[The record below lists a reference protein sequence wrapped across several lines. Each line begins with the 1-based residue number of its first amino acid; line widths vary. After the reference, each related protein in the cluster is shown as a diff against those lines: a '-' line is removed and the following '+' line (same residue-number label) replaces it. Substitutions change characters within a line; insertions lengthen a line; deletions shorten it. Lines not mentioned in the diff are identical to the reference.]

1 MVAIHVVDFAI
12 RYYKVLYFDN
22 MYFYNNTYLW
32 ENLTRLTG
40 GGYSTTQD
48 WMTGDFP
55 SQLNGIVPYLR
66 GAPGAFDV
74 QTRLENGFCTSR
86 YTLGGASEATVNWD
100 SPIHQVGKYYGSF
113 PFIAEFSALVQG
125 RPVNKVFRVDAADA
139 IVGDSTV
146 LQSWAGQWIAQMEQ
160 EPQTNQLTKQI
171 VDLSL
176 KSRVLSYHTAF
187 LALEPN
193 DTLPAC
199 FTCEDESGGT
209 SAVGETSDADTVS
222 DVSVDAF
229 PNPFNAS
236 VTIRVKL
243 PVDVTP
249 DQVAVRIFNT
259 LGQVVRSF
267 DPMEMAGTGRA
278 TYVWDGR
285 NDAGIPLATGMYVFV
300 LSSPRGN
307 QSIKLMMIK

>member
-1 MVAIHVVDFAI
+1 VYFAI
-12 RYYKVLYFDN
+12 RYYKVLYADDR
-22 MYFYNNTYLW
+22 YFYNNTYLW

-55 SQLNGIVPYLR
+55 SQLNEIVPYLR

-86 YTLGGASEATVNWD
+86 YTIGGLSEASVSWD

-113 PFIAEFSALVQG
+113 PFIAEFSALVEG

-139 IVGDSTV
+139 VIGDSTV
-146 LQSWAGQWIAQMEQ
+146 VQSWAGQWISQMEG

-171 VDLSL
+171 VDLSMEA
-176 KSRVLSYHTAF
+176 RVLSYHTAF

-199 FTCEDESGGT
+199 LTCQDESGGT
-209 SAVGETSDADTVS
+209 SVIEETADTSAVS
-222 DVSVDAF
+222 DVTVDAF

-236 VTIRVKL
+236 TTIRVKL
-243 PVDVTP
+243 PRDVTP

-259 LGQVVRSF
+259 LGQVVREF

-278 TYVWDGR
+278 AYVWDGR
-285 NDAGIPLATGMYVFV
+285 NDAGSTLASGMYVFV

-307 QSIKLMMIK
+307 QSAKLLMVK